1 VLTIIAMARI
11 PRDAARELVIFAKS
25 LKLSANYWDPK
36 GKSAFEFA
44 RQMQSPKYKKQ
55 NPGFECTFVQTDKMD
70 APQLAVEFLDGS
82 KWNVSTAG
90 LNVNQL
96 RAEFFT
102 RAADVEDNLDV
113 SPAEMAAAA
122 GGKKPGDKG
131 AKKK

>member
-1 VLTIIAMARI
+1 MARI

-25 LKLSANYWDPK
+25 LKISANYWDPK
-36 GKSAFEFA
+36 AKSAFEFA

-55 NPGFECTFVQTDKMD
+55 NPGFECSFVQTDKTD
-70 APQLAVEFLDGS
+70 PPQLAAEFLDGS
-82 KWNVSTAG
+82 KWNVSTAE

-113 SPAEMAAAA
+113 SPAEMAAA

-131 AKKK
+131 GKKK